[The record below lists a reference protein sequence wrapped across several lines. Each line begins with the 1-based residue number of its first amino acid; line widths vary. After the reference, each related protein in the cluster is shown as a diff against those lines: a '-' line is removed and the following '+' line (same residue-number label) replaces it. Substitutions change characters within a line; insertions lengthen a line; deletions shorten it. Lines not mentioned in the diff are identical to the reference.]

1 MSTVL
6 DQGDDE
12 DAADAANGRHAA
24 RRKMLK
30 EGKVVLS
37 NWSTIDCTIRDV
49 SDTGARLTFSAPT
62 GLPEFIRLLFVS
74 GQRMRDAKT
83 VWQRGL
89 GAGIEFV
96 GPEYDAPPR
105 KY

>member
-1 MSTVL
+1 MSSISSL
-6 DQGDDE
+6 DDFDDS
-12 DAADAANGRHAA
+12 ADAANARHAE

-37 NWSTIDCTIRDV
+37 NWTTIDCTIRDL
-49 SDTGARLTFSAPT
+49 SNTGARLTFSAPT
-62 GLPEFIRLLFVS
+62 GLPDEIKLLFVS

-83 VWQRGL
+83 IWQKGL
-89 GAGIEFV
+89 SAGLEFV